1 MSIDFLGSLIG
12 GGLSYLGQRQASKD
26 ALEAAQQQAA
36 AVQAA
41 ATGALEQ
48 AQPYGVGGLGGT
60 AQFDADSRTAL
71 LNLSPELANIYGG
84 ALTRSG
90 LFGGQAG
97 QYAGMDPFAAGEL
110 FYQQQQPYFQEEE
123 DRQRTNLE
131 TRLLAQGR
139 LGGTGGAQEQ
149 RALEE
154 SIGASQAQR
163 RTAGFNRAQALIN
176 TLLGRERGDLAT
188 ATGLLDIPLQYAN
201 VGSGIGGTLGQV
213 AASGLA
219 SQAASQ
225 GLLAAVQGTGNPLT
239 SGLMGAGGYITKN
252 FGYQRPKQ
260 AGT

>member
-1 MSIDFLGSLIG
+1 MIDFLGSLIG

-26 ALEAAQQQAA
+26 ALAAAQQQAA
-36 AVQAA
+36 ATQAA
-41 ATGALEQ
+41 AAGAVEQ

-71 LNLSPELANIYGG
+71 MNLSPELANIYSG

-154 SIGASQAQR
+154 AIGASQAQR
-163 RTAGFNRAQALIN
+163 RTAGFNRAQALID

-201 VGSGIGGTLGQV
+201 VGRGIGGTLGQV

-225 GLLAAVQGTGNPLT
+225 GLLAAVQGTGNPLA

>member
-1 MSIDFLGSLIG
+1 MIDFLGSLIG

-26 ALEAAQQQAA
+26 ALAAAQQQAA
-36 AVQAA
+36 ATQAA
-41 ATGALEQ
+41 AAGAVEQ

-71 LNLSPELANIYGG
+71 MNLSPELANIYSG

-90 LFGGQAG
+90 LFGQQAG

-139 LGGTGGAQEQ
+139 LGSTGGAQEQ

-154 SIGASQAQR
+154 
-163 RTAGFNRAQALIN
+163 TAGVTRAQAWID
-176 TLLGRERGDLAT
+176 TLLGRESGDLAR

-201 VGSGIGGTLGQV
+201 VGRGIGGTLGQV

-225 GLLAAVQGTGNPLT
+225 GLLAAVQGTGNPLA

-252 FGYQRPKQ
+252 FGYQRPQ
-260 AGT
+260 GT

>member
-1 MSIDFLGSLIG
+1 MIDFLGSLIG

-26 ALEAAQQQAA
+26 ALAA
-36 AVQAA
+36 AA
-41 ATGALEQ
+41 GAVEQ

-71 LNLSPELANIYGG
+71 MNLSPELANIYSG

-90 LFGGQAG
+90 LFGQQAG

-154 SIGASQAQR
+154 AIGASQAQR
-163 RTAGFNRAQALIN
+163 RTAGFNRAQALID
-176 TLLGRERGDLAT
+176 TLLGRESGDLAR

-201 VGSGIGGTLGQV
+201 VGRGIGGTLGQV

-225 GLLAAVQGTGNPLT
+225 GLLAAVQGTGNPLA

-252 FGYQRPKQ
+252 FGYQRPK
-260 AGT
+260 GT

>member
-1 MSIDFLGSLIG
+1 MDWLGSLIG
-12 GGLSYLGQRQASKD
+12 GGLSWLGQREASKA
-26 ALEAAQQQAA
+26 ALEAAQQNAA
-36 AVQAA
+36 AVKAA
-41 ATGALEQ
+41 AAGAVDQ
-48 AQPYGVGGLGGT
+48 AQPWTGLGLGGT
-60 AQFDADSRTAL
+60 AEFDPDTRTAL
-71 LNLSPELANIYGG
+71 MNLSPELANIYSG

-110 FYQQQQPYFQEEE
+110 FYEQQQPYFQEEE
-123 DRQRTNLE
+123 DRQRTALE

-154 SIGASQAQR
+154 AIGASQAQR
-163 RTAGFNRAQALIN
+163 RTAGFNRAQALID
-176 TLLGRERGDLAT
+176 TLLGRERGDLAM

-201 VGSGIGGTLGQV
+201 VGRGIGGTLGQI

-225 GLLAAVQGTGNPLT
+225 GLLAAVQGTGTPLA

-252 FGYQRPKQ
+252 FGYQPQRK
-260 AGT
+260 A